1 MYLWRFS
8 IAITL
13 GLVWYCSDYGHT
25 LIECL
30 CFLFCIYTPLLPAV
44 SGRESGTQTDEEAK
58 DDTVQE
64 TAVDNLIDG
73 DTPDL
78 AVSLESP
85 YPHVKRSLQQ
95 GLGHLVAWLS
105 DPDNLNQL
113 VVSQLA
119 IVTPK
124 NSVEELYGS
133 DTEKA
138 SLASQES
145 KGEGGDSDV
154 SSHGT
159 GISDGT
165 RTKGKRKGNKLKE
178 GWSKFVDKMKSKK
191 AKKKKMKKMEQKRFL
206 KITAYMGDLSS
217 DDNVSSREGS
227 IRSQEEEDSDGED
240 GDMEDYLTAVQEDM
254 IEFKLSYEMWRV
266 GRWAVSIPN
275 ADWEDEKLIFTV
287 HLEEK
292 DSPEN
297 LQWDIKKSYM
307 DIVHFSNRWQD
318 SASLPGVLV
327 LEEMD
332 GNDKVK
338 EEARVSVEHF
348 LQELVSD
355 NLIGHTQPV
364 FQFLCPLDK
373 LLNEKKHYGGVWGLL
388 SGLAYFLTP
397 SYEEDENSSIQPG
410 APDENTM
417 SSLHLESTAQSLE
430 NHSASDIPSQTLPSI
445 VISQYD
451 SPLELP
457 EETEINPQPSVD
469 SKSSNENGSQEK
481 NEDSDN
487 PLTSHLKTLL
497 KGFGRYRSHESL
509 ASTKNGSDEDVPDS
523 GLQREGP
530 EGSSRLH
537 FSARPNKK
545 EKTCFRSGGLNKAK
559 GKEAQATLQRGDN
572 SQTLKNQVNREQP
585 EATKAIFDLLKEIS
599 GNSIL
604 INIFDTVLK
613 PFMPILKKKVNS
625 FLRKVNP
632 TQVQM
637 AAYID
642 NLRSKL
648 WPESPPP
655 TPHPPRTDEE
665 KDETR
670 DRAHNLINAKYSN
683 VLVLKKTD
691 VESVFNLFQ
700 DREENKTL
708 VYMLLS
714 FLLRE
719 FLPSEFSLNASAAV
733 LQKVT
738 SSTS

>member
-1 MYLWRFS
+1 FVTDL
-8 IAITL
+8 
-13 GLVWYCSDYGHT
+13 
-25 LIECL
+25 L
-30 CFLFCIYTPLLPAV
+30 CVPAV
-44 SGRESGTQTDEEAK
+44 LAVFECAYAQLVLPWYTVPESCEQQPLHQVLSREFDFVIDRIIERAK
-58 DDTVQE
+58 D
-64 TAVDNLIDG
+64 L
-73 DTPDL
+73 
-78 AVSLESP
+78 
-85 YPHVKRSLQQ
+85 
-95 GLGHLVAWLS
+95 
-105 DPDNLNQL
+105 
-113 VVSQLA
+113 
-119 IVTPK
+119 
-124 NSVEELYGS
+124 
-133 DTEKA
+133 
-138 SLASQES
+138 
-145 KGEGGDSDV
+145 

-159 GISDGT
+159 GNSDGT
-165 RTKGKRKGNKLKE
+165 RTKGKGKVPVLVLLLSFRQLLFMSRAKEIAVLRELSDALVCNLFPKSLWGQEVNRCALNEIIALKGKEALNHLCSNKICKL
-178 GWSKFVDKMKSKK
+178 
-191 AKKKKMKKMEQKRFL
+191 
-206 KITAYMGDLSS
+206 
-217 DDNVSSREGS
+217 
-227 IRSQEEEDSDGED
+227 DS
-240 GDMEDYLTAVQEDM
+240 T
-254 IEFKLSYEMWRV
+254 
-266 GRWAVSIPN
+266 
-275 ADWEDEKLIFTV
+275 
-287 HLEEK
+287 
-292 DSPEN
+292 
-297 LQWDIKKSYM
+297 
-307 DIVHFSNRWQD
+307 
-318 SASLPGVLV
+318 SLPGVLV
-327 LEEMD
+327 LEEMEV
-332 GNDKVK
+332 NDKVK

-373 LLNEKKHYGGVWGLL
+373 LLNEEKHGGVWGLL

-417 SSLHLESTAQSLE
+417 SSLQLESTAQSLE
-430 NHSASDIPSQTLPSI
+430 NHSASDVPSQTLPSI

-457 EETEINPQPSVD
+457 EETDINPQPSVD

-487 PLTSHLKTLL
+487 PLTSHFKTLF

-509 ASTKNGSDEDVPDS
+509 ASKNGSEEDVSDS

-530 EGSSRLH
+530 EGSTE
-537 FSARPNKK
+537 NYKDD
-545 EKTCFRSGGLNKAK
+545 TN
-559 GKEAQATLQRGDN
+559 TL
-572 SQTLKNQVNREQP
+572 
-585 EATKAIFDLLKEIS
+585 IS
-599 GNSIL
+599 LTGNSFL

-632 TQVQM
+632 TQAQM
-637 AAYID
+637 ASYID

-665 KDETR
+665 KDKTR

-683 VLVLKKTD
+683 VLFLKKTD
-691 VESVFNLFQ
+691 MESVFNLFQ

-733 LQKVT
+733 LQ
-738 SSTS
+738 